1 LHTSKNAGVPE
12 NPALRTDQQADEGAA
27 KNAMEDLE
35 TLRNKHLSVRAEK
48 GLMIDQFS

>member
-1 LHTSKNAGVPE
+1 MAK
-12 NPALRTDQQADEGAA
+12 RMKGAA

-35 TLRNKHLSVRAEK
+35 TLRKKASERALAEK